1 MKTWAHPGGKL
12 VELGAKALSQDELFA
27 IIIGTGYKGRSAE
40 DIAKEL
46 LDNYFSVYGLLGR
59 TFSDLLKI
67 NGIKNGKVRRI
78 AAVFEITKRI
88 IKEQNLN
95 LPDSRKITFVLPQLS
110 DAELLAVL
118 IVNGYKDKSPIDLAD
133 ALLRKY
139 GSLNGLMGTRL
150 SDWAK
155 IKGLG
160 DVKII
165 RIAAA
170 YELMLRLI
178 KGLRGENPF

>member
-1 MKTWAHPGGKL
+1 MKTWTHPGGKL
-12 VELGAKALSQDELFA
+12 VELGAKTLTQDELFA
-27 IIIGTGYKGRSAE
+27 ILIGTGYKGRSAE

-46 LDNYFSVYGLLGR
+46 LDNYFSIYGLLGK
-59 TFSDLLKI
+59 TPSDLLKI
-67 NGIKNGKVRRI
+67 SGIKDGKVRRI

-88 IKEQNLN
+88 LKE
-95 LPDSRKITFVLPQLS
+95 
-110 DAELLAVL
+110 
-118 IVNGYKDKSPIDLAD
+118 
-133 ALLRKY
+133 RKY
-139 GSLNGLMGTRL
+139 GSLNGLMGTKL

>member
-1 MKTWAHPGGKL
+1 MKTWTHPGGKL
-12 VELGAKALSQDELFA
+12 VELGAKTLTQDELFA
-27 IIIGTGYKGRSAE
+27 ILIGTGYKGRSAE

-46 LDNYFSVYGLLGR
+46 LDNYFSIYGLLGK
-59 TFSDLLKI
+59 TPSDLLKI
-67 NGIKNGKVRRI
+67 SGIKDGKVRRI

-88 IKEQNLN
+88 LKEKNLN
-95 LPDSRKITFVLPQLS
+95 LPNARKITLELPSLS
-110 DAELLAVL
+110 DAGLLASL
-118 IVNGYKDKSPIDLAD
+118 IVNGYRDNSPLDLAD
-133 ALLRKY
+133 TLLRKY
-139 GSLNGLMGTRL
+139 GSLNGLMGTKL